1 MTRARNVS
9 NPQAIDI
16 PLTVSAN
23 LTANAVITVGNS
35 SVNSVISSNTYS
47 IGSNVSLNTSRLFLG
62 NSTVNS
68 VHTASTLDVGA
79 NVNLSTVGLNV
90 GSNTVNAYINSTSFA
105 IGNSTVN
112 TAITSTTITSTALLS
127 IGNTNITGT
136 ANVSVGINV
145 GANVNLGTSQINVGN
160 STVNT
165 TITNITVSTNTV
177 NVASIINVGA
187 NVNLST
193 SQINVGNSTVNTVI
207 SAASLT
213 TTSNTVSLGTA
224 AYVVANGNV
233 GIGTSSPS
241 AKLDVSGTGP
251 VIFRL
256 NDIVTNFWQLESNSY
271 LAFNRGGTEAMR
283 LDNTGNLLVG
293 TTSSIYVSR
302 FSVAY
307 DGNAQNG
314 PTFADN
320 RAFAINRGGSV
331 YLAGK
336 YNTAGDFRPFGG
348 LWAAKENATDGN
360 SAGYLAFRINDN
372 GADTTE
378 RARITSGG
386 DFYLGPLATNFTF
399 TNGSA
404 VSLAGSGTGLAGTGT
419 NLTLGVWNG
428 PIIFQAGNSAGALVE
443 RARIDSSGNLGL
455 GVTPS
460 AWDST
465 YKAIQVGARSMF
477 SGIGSE
483 ANMINN
489 AYYNSG
495 YKYVATSAAGLYTID
510 ANVHEWYNAPSG
522 TAGANV
528 AFTQAMTLDNSGNLL
543 LGSTSLRSSAKLDI
557 LGETI
562 ALGGNVTYYGTI
574 GYNAGTGLL
583 SLAAESGGH
592 IRFLSGATALAR
604 FTATGDLLLNETSRN
619 ASWGKQVLISD
630 TDYPALVLK
639 ATRATNGRQYI
650 VGLDGTGGGQSYLSF
665 HDHTA
670 GATRMVIDYSGC
682 VGIGVTTPI
691 TFAKLAIRSAVT
703 ATIGTTST
711 TGVAFSCSDAAT
723 STFYISHNNAAVNLH
738 ADSNFCFY
746 GPNAGPNVERMRIDT
761 SGNLL
766 VGTTSTSQSSGK
778 GVKNLSTGACYV
790 VGNGIDSFSYYND
803 SALQYRFYVGAN
815 GGVVNFSGNN
825 TNLSDRIEKTN
836 FAPAK
841 SYLDVICAIPVQTFN
856 YIHQN
861 MEDDGGLTLG
871 VVAQDVQA
879 VAPELVMESN
889 WGTEEDPKM
898 RLSIYQ
904 TDLQY
909 ALMKCIQEQQ
919 ALITQLQADVAEL
932 KSR

>member
-1 MTRARNVS
+1 MTRARYVS

-90 GSNTVNAYINSTSFA
+90 GSNTVNAYITSTSFA

-127 IGNTNITGT
+127 IGNTNVTGT
-136 ANVSVGINV
+136 ANVSTGINV
-145 GANVNLGTSQINVGN
+145 GANVNLSTSQISVGN

-177 NVASIINVGA
+177 NVASIINIGA

-193 SQINVGNSTVNTVI
+193 SQINIGNSTVNTVI
-207 SAASLT
+207 SATALT
-213 TTSNTVSLGTA
+213 TTSNTVSIGTA
-224 AYVVANGNV
+224 AYFVANGNL
-233 GIGTSSPS
+233 GIGTSSPAQTLHVKTS
-241 AKLDVSGTGP
+241 TS
-251 VIFRL
+251 
-256 NDIVTNFWQLESNSY
+256 VTP
-271 LAFNRGGTEAMR
+271 
-283 LDNTGNLLVG
+283 
-293 TTSSIYVSR
+293 I
-302 FSVAY
+302 
-307 DGNAQNG
+307 
-314 PTFADN
+314 
-320 RAFAINRGGSV
+320 
-331 YLAGK
+331 
-336 YNTAGDFRPFGG
+336 
-348 LWAAKENATDGN
+348 
-360 SAGYLAFRINDN
+360 
-372 GADTTE
+372 
-378 RARITSGG
+378 
-386 DFYLGPLATNFTF
+386 
-399 TNGSA
+399 
-404 VSLAGSGTGLAGTGT
+404 
-419 NLTLGVWNG
+419 TLGVLSNATGLPALSFNG
-428 PIIFQAGNSAGALVE
+428 AYASTTMAGIYGNGAT
-443 RARIDSSGNLGL
+443 ASNL
-455 GVTPS
+455 
-460 AWDST
+460 
-465 YKAIQVGARSMF
+465 
-477 SGIGSE
+477 
-483 ANMINN
+483 
-489 AYYNSG
+489 YYE
-495 YKYVATSAAGLYTID
+495 V
-510 ANVHEWYNAPSG
+510 PSG
-522 TAGANV
+522 QNHYFGIADVTK
-528 AFTQAMTLDNSGNLL
+528 MTLDSSGNLL

-604 FTATGDLLLNETSRN
+604 FTSTGDLLLNETSKN

-711 TGVAFSCSDAAT
+711 TGVAFSCSDAVN

-738 ADSNFCFY
+738 SDSNFCFY
-746 GPNAGPNVERMRIDT
+746 GPNAGPNVERMRINT
-761 SGNLL
+761 SGHLM
-766 VGTTSTSQSSGK
+766 VGTSSYLPGITSGGTYKQTVADYVYSFWCSNVNPYGIYLK
-778 GVKNLSTGACYV
+778 YETDINNTGNEIFTAACGTTVRFV
-790 VGNGIDSFSYYND
+790 VRS
-803 SALQYRFYVGAN
+803 N
-815 GGVVNFSGNN
+815 GGIANYSASNV
-825 TNLSDRIEKTN
+825 NLSDRREKIN

-841 SYLDVICAIPVQTFN
+841 AYLDIICAIPVQTFN
-856 YIHQN
+856 YIDQN
-861 MEDDGGLTLG
+861 LEDDPGLTLG
-871 VVAQDVQA
+871 VVAQDVQV
-879 VAPELVMESN
+879 VAPELVSESN
-889 WGTEEDPKM
+889 WGTKEDPKM